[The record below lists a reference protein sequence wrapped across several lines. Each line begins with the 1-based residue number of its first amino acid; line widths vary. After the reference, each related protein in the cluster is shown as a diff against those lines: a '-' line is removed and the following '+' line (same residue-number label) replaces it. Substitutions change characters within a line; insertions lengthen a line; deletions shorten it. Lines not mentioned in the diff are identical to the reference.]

1 MMVCYTVRQVH
12 TGLSLGDKTDRD
24 HYLTKRPEH
33 IYFMGSLALAR
44 ILAEKWT
51 RSTNTT
57 FEIVS
62 FQLVESS
69 TCEAER
75 WPHPLPGEK
84 R

>member
-1 MMVCYTVRQVH
+1 
-12 TGLSLGDKTDRD
+12 
-24 HYLTKRPEH
+24 
-33 IYFMGSLALAR
+33 
-44 ILAEKWT
+44 LAEKWT